1 VKLWGPKVAKVLTL
15 TILGLPFGTPGT
27 KCHLDVGLMERHK
40 VCYKREG
47 GGFSQVRALVN
58 LVSPSCLWFVLT
70 PKVLQLCI
78 NHLLLVLCRPVWVN
92 EACQF
97 FLVPSQA
104 PARPFTLPKC
114 YEPGSML
121 RLLVFLLFSIWD
133 SHLSPSRS
141 WECIR
146 KVTLLT
152 TYLFIF
158 HFMKKIVVLVL
169 RQNYSF
175 KKI

>member
-15 TILGLPFGTPGT
+15 TILGLPFGNPGT

-47 GGFSQVRALVN
+47 GGFSQVWALMN

-92 EACQF
+92 EAYQF
-97 FLVPSQA
+97 FLVPSQV

-121 RLLVFLLFSIWD
+121 RLLAFLLFSIWD

-141 WECIR
+141 WERIR
-146 KVTLLT
+146 KSYFINNVFIYFSFYEKNCCTCT
-152 TYLFIF
+152 KAKLFI
-158 HFMKKIVVLVL
+158 
-169 RQNYSF
+169 
-175 KKI
+175 